1 MENLG
6 YSFTWLTNEQGEKI
20 MFGQIQ
26 LENFIGLTSMPQKA
40 ASAWSGAFD
49 GLVGASYK
57 PLLYYGK
64 QLVHGVNYYF
74 IAEQTLITNPPIRRI
89 VKLVINELNGEYKLV
104 SVEEI

>member
-1 MENLG
+1 
-6 YSFTWLTNEQGEKI
+6 

-26 LENFIGLTSMPQKA
+26 LEN
-40 ASAWSGAFD
+40 
-49 GLVGASYK
+49 
-57 PLLYYGK
+57 
-64 QLVHGVNYYF
+64 F